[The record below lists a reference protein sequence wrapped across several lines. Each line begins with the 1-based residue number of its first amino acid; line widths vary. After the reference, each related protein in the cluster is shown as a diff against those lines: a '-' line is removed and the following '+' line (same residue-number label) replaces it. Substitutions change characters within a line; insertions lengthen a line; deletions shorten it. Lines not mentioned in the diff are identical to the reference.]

1 MGFRFQ
7 KRINLGKGLG
17 LNISKSGIS
26 PSLRAKGGSIGPKG
40 YSVRSGI
47 PGLTYRKSFSKSS
60 KSGCAGIFLILF
72 TLSFSIFIIIW
83 QI

>member
-26 PSLRAKGGSIGPKG
+26 PSIRTKVGSISSKG
-40 YSVRSGI
+40 YSVRTRCSWCH
-47 PGLTYRKSFSKSS
+47 LSQN
-60 KSGCAGIFLILF
+60 IFQKFKRWLRFKPPFLHNILYLQLF
-72 TLSFSIFIIIW
+72 LLH
-83 QI
+83 